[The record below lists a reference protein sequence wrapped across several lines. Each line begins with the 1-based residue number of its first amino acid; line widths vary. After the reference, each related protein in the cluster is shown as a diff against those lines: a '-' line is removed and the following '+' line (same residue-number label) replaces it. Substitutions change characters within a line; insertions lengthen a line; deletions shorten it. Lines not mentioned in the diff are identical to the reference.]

1 MQRKKLLKRFTRLF
15 PEQVMYLITSYI
27 QLKLSIL
34 KSFEDLNMKNYRR
47 RLDIIADILQ
57 VVSQNAKKTQ
67 IMFQANLS
75 YKVLQRYM
83 EDITSASLISF
94 ETTEQCYVLTQK
106 GQEFLEAYKEYAKT
120 NKRIEKHLNDVG
132 TKKKNL
138 EELCSTE

>member
-1 MQRKKLLKRFTRLF
+1 
-15 PEQVMYLITSYI
+15 
-27 QLKLSIL
+27 
-34 KSFEDLNMKNYRR
+34 MKNYRR